1 MTRRRRIRPR
11 LYLNGARPAKPTA
24 HLRLQ
29 GIAAALATIAREHRE
44 PDFAMMVLTDMD
56 LSLADLKAAGADPY
70 DLEPLEA
77 ASPDFRR
84 APR

>member
-1 MTRRRRIRPR
+1 MPRRSTRIRSRIPR
-11 LYLNGARPAKPTA
+11 PNRQRHVRRVTN
-24 HLRLQ
+24 LRLQ
-29 GIAAALATIAREHRE
+29 GIAAALAIVAREHRE
-44 PDFAMMVLTDMD
+44 PDFAMMVLTDMQ

-84 APR
+84 